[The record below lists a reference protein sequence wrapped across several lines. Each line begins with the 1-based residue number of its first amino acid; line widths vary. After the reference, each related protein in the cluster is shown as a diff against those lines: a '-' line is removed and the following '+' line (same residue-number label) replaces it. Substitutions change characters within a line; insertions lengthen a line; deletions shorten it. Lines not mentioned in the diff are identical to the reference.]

1 MCRILQVILIFFFSH
16 TAFSQGPY
24 SSGDQVKNFP
34 VNKLLNQKNIAKD
47 LNGLKGQITILDF
60 FGTWCVPCIKALPEL
75 TSLQQKFDGKLKV
88 LLISTEDEQR
98 LNKFV
103 NARSGFPFPLIVD
116 ENNNISNAFQP
127 PSFPY
132 TVILDAANKIIAI
145 TEAGLINET
154 MVNNWLAVKAVNTA
168 GLSTFIDKAPP
179 LTNTMNSTKRSS
191 NKLVA
196 LSQDLMYAAK
206 TGEETSVLTQ
216 KLKELSFDEL
226 QQGLKND
233 DEKKAFW
240 INAYNGYTQTL
251 LRKNPE
257 AYKNRGRF
265 FKSRQIE
272 IAGKNFSLD
281 NIEHNILRRSKIKWS
296 LGYFNKLFPGKTEKK
311 LRVNQLDYR
320 IHFALNCGAKSCPP
334 VAFYD
339 PALINSQLDIAST
352 AYLVGEVV
360 YNKTNNTIGLP
371 AIMSWFR
378 RDFGGKKKMLEL
390 VKHKGIIP
398 VDASPKITFNKYDWT
413 LHLNNF

>member
-16 TAFSQGPY
+16 TAYSQGPY
-24 SSGDQVKNFP
+24 RSGDQVKNFP

-47 LNGLKGQITILDF
+47 LDGLKGQITILDF

-132 TVILDAANKIIAI
+132 TVILDAENKIIAI
-145 TEAGLINET
+145 TEAGLITET

-168 GLSTFIDKAPP
+168 GLSTFIEKAPP
-179 LTNTMNSTKRSS
+179 LTTTMNSAKRSS

-206 TGEETSVLTQ
+206 TGEETNALTQ
-216 KLKELSFDEL
+216 QLKQISFATL

-233 DEKKAFW
+233 DDKKAFW

-251 LRKNPE
+251 LKKNPG

-265 FKSRQIE
+265 FKSKQIE

-296 LGYFNKLFPGKTEKK
+296 LGYFNKLFPGKTEKQ
-311 LRVNQLDYR
+311 LRVNELDYR

-334 VAFYD
+334 LAFYD
-339 PALINSQLDIAST
+339 AVLINSQLDIAST

-360 YNKTNNTIGLP
+360 YNEKKNTIGLP

-390 VKHKGIIP
+390 VKLKGIIP